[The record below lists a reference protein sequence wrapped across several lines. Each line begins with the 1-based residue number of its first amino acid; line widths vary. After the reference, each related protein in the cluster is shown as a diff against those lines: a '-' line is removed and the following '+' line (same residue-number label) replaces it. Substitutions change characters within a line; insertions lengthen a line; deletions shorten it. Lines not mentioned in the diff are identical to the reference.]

1 MCHYPSK
8 YKYFLK
14 GSPNME
20 LQRAEVEAI
29 LNTLL

>member
-1 MCHYPSK
+1 MCQYPSK

-14 GSPNME
+14 GPPNIE
-20 LQRAEVEAI
+20 LQRADMEAI